1 MVSFHSLE
9 NEKIIDTINKN
20 AMKTSLLNKAF
31 FFAATL
37 VIGSVAAAQAQSY
50 GRYDD
55 RYDRRDRYEDRRSE
69 SRGRFN
75 PEFRQQQQNRRI
87 EQGIRSGQLSRRE
100 VRNLKRMQADADR
113 AIWSARA
120 NGYSSPRERL
130 IINDLQDR
138 IDRAITWEKRD
149 GQRGYDRW

>member
-1 MVSFHSLE
+1 
-9 NEKIIDTINKN
+9 
-20 AMKTSLLNKAF
+20 MKTSLLNKAF

-37 VIGSVAAAQAQSY
+37 VIGSVAVAQAQSY

-55 RYDRRDRYEDRRSE
+55 RYDRRDRYDDRRVE

-87 EQGIRSGQLSRRE
+87 EQGIRSGQLNRRE
-100 VRNLKRMQADADR
+100 VRNLKRLQQDADR

-130 IINDLQDR
+130 IISDLQDR
-138 IDRAITWEKRD
+138 IDRAITWERRD
-149 GQRGYDRW
+149 GQRGYGRW